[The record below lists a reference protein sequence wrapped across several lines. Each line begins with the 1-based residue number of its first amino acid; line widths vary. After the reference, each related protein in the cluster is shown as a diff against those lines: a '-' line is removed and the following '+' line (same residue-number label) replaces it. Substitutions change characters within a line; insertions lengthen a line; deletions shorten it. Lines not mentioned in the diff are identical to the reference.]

1 MSGSFYEIF
10 SRVMKVLVGKK
21 VTIPGSFKRY
31 IYVHTHLLLIYGCVH
46 VICSKSN
53 RSAISCSCRAT
64 SGYLYPLD
72 KGFIFVHKPA
82 VYIKFDGI
90 ASVNFARMSGSA
102 GVSRSFDFEVEM
114 KDGNGHHFSSLMK

>member
-1 MSGSFYEIF
+1 MLFILS
-10 SRVMKVLVGKK
+10 
-21 VTIPGSFKRY
+21 
-31 IYVHTHLLLIYGCVH
+31 
-46 VICSKSN
+46 CSKNNQCAIACSN
-53 RSAISCSCRAT
+53 RAT

-90 ASVNFARMSGSA
+90 ASVNFARMSGSV

-114 KDGNGHHFSSLMK
+114 KDGTAHHFSSLMK